1 MAVNPI
7 EGVLKGRTKQ
17 LLSKTITDEI
27 PHNEGGRLATEFFVS
42 CSFKFRRLTGGNSWN
57 LQDAAGRKGIIRR
70 VAVLRSIPLLL
81 LYYIKAIVSIK

>member
-7 EGVLKGRTKQ
+7 EGVLKGRTEQ

-27 PHNEGGRLATEFFVS
+27 PHNEGGGLATEFFVS
-42 CSFKFRRLTGGNSWN
+42 CSCKFRRLTGGNSWN

-70 VAVLRSIPLLL
+70 VAVLRSISILL